1 MPSLGER
8 LKYAW
13 SAFTRADSLPPRDIG
28 PGSFYHPDRPR
39 MSRGSEQSILNG
51 IITRLSIDCS
61 SVLIQ
66 HVRLDDNGSCE
77 EVIDDGLN
85 QVLNVQA
92 NIDQTAREFIRSA
105 IAMML
110 DKGHVV
116 LVPTKTLNDPL
127 RTSSYE
133 IKEMRAG
140 QIVEWY
146 PKHVKIDLYDDDTG
160 KHREIILPK
169 RVVAIIYNPF
179 YSVMNEPNSMFQRL
193 KRKLVILDA
202 IDEQS
207 GSGKLDL
214 IIQLP
219 YSLKGEGRRLQA
231 ENRRKEIESQL
242 NNSKFGIAYIDS
254 TEHVTQLN
262 RAVENN
268 LMKQIEYLTT
278 IVYGQLGLT
287 QEIIDGTANEQTMLN
302 YNNRT
307 TEPIV
312 SAFVD
317 SMKVAFLTKTARSR
331 KESIIFYRDPFK
343 LMPAAQLAEFADKFT
358 RNEILSPN
366 ELRRIIGYKAVDDPR
381 ADELRNRNLNQEKQ
395 GPDAP
400 VAPDD
405 SAISGE

>member
-140 QIVEWY
+140 QVVEWY

-219 YSLKGEGRRLQA
+219 YSIKSEGRKLQA
-231 ENRRKEIESQL
+231 ENRRKDIESQL

-287 QEIIDGTANEQTMLN
+287 QEVIDGTANEQTMLN

-307 TEPIV
+307 TEPIT

-317 SMKVAFLTKTARSR
+317 GMKVSFLTKTARSR

-395 GPDAP
+395 GSNAP
-400 VAPDD
+400 VAPDNSD
-405 SAISGE
+405 ISGE